1 MVKNNRY
8 NKEIIEK
15 IGKNMAK
22 RLIKELDNHEFKK
35 YIFSEALEC
44 LEKDRVIYDDLGEIL
59 KKVFIE
65 YLIDECVKQ
74 DNKEEKE

>member
-1 MVKNNRY
+1 MGKNDQY
-8 NKEIIEK
+8 SKEIVEK

-22 RLIKELDNHEFKK
+22 RLIKELENHEFKK
-35 YIFSEALEC
+35 YVLSEALEC
-44 LEKDRVIYDDLGEIL
+44 LKKDRAIYDDIGEAL

-74 DNKEEKE
+74 DNKEE